1 VFGRPC
7 VIIITSR
14 ITHFHHT
21 RLNVVVGP
29 NGTGK
34 STILCAICLGLGG
47 QPPLLGRADDAR
59 LFIKHEKDE
68 ATVEIELAPLEGKP
82 VHVFKRV
89 IDRAKGSESGK
100 GAGEFMCLLCG
111 CKDASSQHT
120 SMPSLHMI
128 GASAYFINGHK
139 ATLKDLKKIVTE
151 VYKISI
157 DNLCTFLPQD
167 KVGNF
172 SGFDKQA
179 LLIETEKSLSEHLYN
194 THMDLIKLEKELGDS
209 GNNADQVQADLDEE
223 MKQNAKLEDELK
235 KLEEREGL
243 IERVE
248 LLKMKRTWM
257 IFDAKRE
264 ETKLLKEMR
273 ESLKKQKKEAERGMK
288 PIAEKHAEMEGEVN
302 RIKSRY
308 NTLEKKLKQ
317 DRKTFDDCNS
327 KSANYGDAIENAMA
341 EYQNIEAEQRRAERE
356 LEKQRAR
363 LEDLE
368 TEFKEFP
375 DAAELEKEI
384 AVSQRELRD
393 TKKKIDDIKRR
404 MRDLAED
411 SEVATNRRD
420 NAARE
425 LEKVKDEKKIRLN
438 RLFGVAKNLQE
449 AYQFVDQ
456 NRKMFRR
463 PVWGPVGAEVQPKS
477 EAAAAFLEQH
487 VSNASWKAFVVEC
500 KEDYDL
506 LYREIRQKRK
516 IPINIITVPV
526 GGKLDKVDRPYS
538 KEKFEV
544 LKREHGFEYYLDESF
559 TAPDAIVAALQVC
572 VCVCV
577 GRSNWLL
584 WAVVLISTSFHS
596 HV

>member
-1 VFGRPC
+1 
-7 VIIITSR
+7 
-14 ITHFHHT
+14 
-21 RLNVVVGP
+21 
-29 NGTGK
+29 
-34 STILCAICLGLGG
+34 
-47 QPPLLGRADDAR
+47 
-59 LFIKHEKDE
+59 
-68 ATVEIELAPLEGKP
+68 
-82 VHVFKRV
+82 
-89 IDRAKGSESGK
+89 
-100 GAGEFMCLLCG
+100 
-111 CKDASSQHT
+111 
-120 SMPSLHMI
+120 
-128 GASAYFINGHK
+128 
-139 ATLKDLKKIVTE
+139 
-151 VYKISI
+151 
-157 DNLCTFLPQD
+157 
-167 KVGNF
+167 
-172 SGFDKQA
+172 
-179 LLIETEKSLSEHLYN
+179 
-194 THMDLIKLEKELGDS
+194 
-209 GNNADQVQADLDEE
+209 
-223 MKQNAKLEDELK
+223 
-235 KLEEREGL
+235 
-243 IERVE
+243 
-248 LLKMKRTWM
+248 
-257 IFDAKRE
+257 
-264 ETKLLKEMR
+264 
-273 ESLKKQKKEAERGMK
+273 
-288 PIAEKHAEMEGEVN
+288 
-302 RIKSRY
+302 
-308 NTLEKKLKQ
+308 
-317 DRKTFDDCNS
+317 
-327 KSANYGDAIENAMA
+327 
-341 EYQNIEAEQRRAERE
+341 
-356 LEKQRAR
+356 
-363 LEDLE
+363 
-368 TEFKEFP
+368 
-375 DAAELEKEI
+375 
-384 AVSQRELRD
+384 
-393 TKKKIDDIKRR
+393 